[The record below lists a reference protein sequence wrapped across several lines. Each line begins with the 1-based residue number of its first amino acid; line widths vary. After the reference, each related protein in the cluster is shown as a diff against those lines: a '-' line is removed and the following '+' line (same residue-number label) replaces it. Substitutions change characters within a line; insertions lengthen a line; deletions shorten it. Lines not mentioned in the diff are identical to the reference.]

1 MTTAVAASRSTRS
14 GHNLPSEVA
23 GFVGRER
30 EVAELKRLLPQTQLL
45 TLTGTVPS
53 LLHNLGY
60 MALRQ
65 GDSRRALRLFRE
77 SLALFRDQG
86 DQRGIAD
93 CLDGL
98 AAECTNPGPG
108 GPVLHTHH
116 AHDELYLVLQG
127 RYRFRIGDEEHEG
140 GPGLFVYA
148 PRGTTHTFASVGPE
162 EGRIFAMSL
171 PGLEHFLERMS
182 NLPVR
187 GNTREGLADLFHDFD
202 SEINGPP
209 LV

>member
-1 MTTAVAASRSTRS
+1 MTTETREGVQAYVLQPDEGQSIENLHLRIVATNAST
-14 GHNLPSEVA
+14 G
-23 GFVGRER
+23 G
-30 EVAELKRLLPQTQLL
+30 
-45 TLTGTVPS
+45 TL
-53 LLHNLGY
+53 
-60 MALRQ
+60 M
-65 GDSRRALRLFRE
+65 
-77 SLALFRDQG
+77 
-86 DQRGIAD
+86 
-93 CLDGL
+93 

-148 PRGTTHTFASVGPE
+148 PRGTTHTFASVGLE